1 MKEWDMGKETLLV
14 VGANGNVGRGITGAA
29 LASGRNV
36 VAAELKA
43 EWLNDLKT
51 RHAGAAFAGVVG
63 DISNEAGAAAL
74 WEAACTPFGG
84 VDHVV
89 VSVNI
94 PVDAGPLLKYDSAQ
108 LSRVLLGNVITHFVA
123 TKTFQ
128 PLLPAHGQLI
138 GIGGGTADFI
148 FPQQA
153 HISMGQA
160 AMRMMYRGA
169 AKEAKTGAQ
178 VHELMIIS
186 MVASES
192 NRDIAQPDWI
202 SSQEVGQHV
211 CAILDAPE
219 KFPKPVLHLR
229 SKAQV
234 GHPEAEG

>member
-1 MKEWDMGKETLLV
+1 LAKETLLV
-14 VGANGNVGRGITGAA
+14 VGAAGNVGRGIVASA

-43 EWLNDLKT
+43 EWLDDLKA
-51 RHAGAAFAGVVG
+51 RHAGEALAGVVG
-63 DISNEAGAAAL
+63 DIGSEAGAAAL
-74 WEAACTPFGG
+74 WDAACAPFGG

-89 VSVNI
+89 VSVNV
-94 PVDAGPLLKYDSAQ
+94 PVRSRPLMDFDADELAK
-108 LSRVLLGNVITHFVA
+108 VLLGNTVTHFIGAKVLR
-123 TKTFQ
+123 
-128 PLLPAHGQLI
+128 PRMPDHGLLI

-186 MVASES
+186 MVASEAT
-192 NRDIAQPDWI
+192 RDIAQPDWI
-202 SSQEVGQHV
+202 TNLEVGQHI
-211 CAILDAPE
+211 CAILDDPE

-229 SKAQV
+229 SRAQV

>member
-1 MKEWDMGKETLLV
+1 MGKETLLV
-14 VGANGNVGRGITGAA
+14 VGAAGNVGRGIVASA

-36 VAAELKA
+36 VGAELKE
-43 EWLNDLKT
+43 EWLSGLKEK
-51 RHAGAAFAGVVG
+51 HSGAAFAGVVG
-63 DISNEAGAAAL
+63 DVGDEASAAAL
-74 WEAACTPFGG
+74 WDAAIKPFGG

-89 VSVNI
+89 VSVNV
-94 PVDAGPLLKYDSAQ
+94 PVKQRPLVEFTGAELTD
-108 LSRVLLGNVITHFVA
+108 VIVGNTITHFIA
-123 TKTFQ
+123 GKTFQ
-128 PLLPAHGQLI
+128 PRMPAHGVLI

-160 AMRMMYRGA
+160 AVRMMYRGL
-169 AKEAKTGAQ
+169 AKEAKDGAQ

-186 MVASES
+186 MVASEATK
-192 NRDIAQPDWI
+192 DIAQPDWI
-202 SSQEVGQHV
+202 TNLEVGQHI

-234 GHPEAEG
+234 GLPEEG

>member
-1 MKEWDMGKETLLV
+1 
-14 VGANGNVGRGITGAA
+14 
-29 LASGRNV
+29 
-36 VAAELKA
+36 
-43 EWLNDLKT
+43 
-51 RHAGAAFAGVVG
+51 
-63 DISNEAGAAAL
+63 
-74 WEAACTPFGG
+74 
-84 VDHVV
+84 
-89 VSVNI
+89 
-94 PVDAGPLLKYDSAQ
+94 LLKFDAAD
-108 LSRVLLGNVITHFVA
+108 LTKVLVGNVITHFVA

-128 PLLPAHGQLI
+128 ARMPAHGVLI

-186 MVASES
+186 MVATEK

-202 SSQEVGQHV
+202 TNVEVGKHV
-211 CAILDAPE
+211 CAIFDSPD

>member
-1 MKEWDMGKETLLV
+1 MGKETLLV
-14 VGANGNVGRGITGAA
+14 VGAAGNVGRGIVASA

-36 VAAELKA
+36 VAAELKE
-43 EWLNDLKT
+43 EWLSGLKE
-51 RHAGAAFAGVVG
+51 RHQGEAGFAGVVG
-63 DISNEAGAAAL
+63 DVSNEAGAAAL
-74 WEAACTPFGG
+74 WDAATKPFGG

-89 VSVNI
+89 VSVNV
-94 PVDAGPLLKYDSAQ
+94 PVKQRPLVEFTGEELTE
-108 LSRVLLGNVITHFVA
+108 VIVGNPITHFIA
-123 TKTFQ
+123 GKTFQ
-128 PLLPAHGQLI
+128 PRMPPHGVLI

-160 AMRMMYRGA
+160 AVRMMYRGL

-186 MVASES
+186 MVASEATK
-192 NRDIAQPDWI
+192 DIAQPDWI
-202 SSQEVGQHV
+202 TNLEVGQHI

-234 GHPEAEG
+234 GHPEEG